1 MNIHDRA
8 HELAK
13 VLQNSQEY
21 QTLLATQSALST
33 DEAAKKMVKEFLT
46 KKMEAEYEIMA
57 GKPEDKAKTEKLQK
71 MYELLAINTRARDF
85 LHAQIRFQ
93 QVMGD
98 VYKIM
103 SDAVTEGMSIFA
115 DEQ

>member
-1 MNIHDRA
+1 MSIHDKA

-13 VLQNSQEY
+13 SLKTSEEY
-21 QTLLATQSALST
+21 KALLATQAALDT
-33 DEAAKKMVKEFLT
+33 DDVAKKMVKEFLT

-71 MYELLAINTRARDF
+71 MYEVLAVNTRARDF

-98 VYKIM
+98 VYKIL
-103 SDAVTEGMSIFA
+103 SDSVAEGMNIFA
-115 DEQ
+115 NK